1 MIYRPTRIVTS
12 PFSSVLGLGRRP
24 QNTPVET
31 SEVTIRNHA
40 ELAWH
45 TMIDAVRATYQPA
58 AALLSWHQSP
68 SRLPIMW
75 MVSTILNISSRL
87 VVVGTGLVANAER
100 DTFKLKVSPES
111 PSLEEQVRARPKF
124 AMFAVAAAASSNTL
138 HPPSQPP
145 QTSSSGQPSSDLPLQ
160 PPQPP
165 QTSSSTGQSAPT
177 PSHSLSRL
185 RQLPRPPNLPRQL
198 NHPWSRSLSGVAC

>member
-1 MIYRPTRIVTS
+1 
-12 PFSSVLGLGRRP
+12 
-24 QNTPVET
+24 
-31 SEVTIRNHA
+31 
-40 ELAWH
+40 
-45 TMIDAVRATYQPA
+45 MIDAVRATDQPA

-124 AMFAVAAAASSNTL
+124 AMFAVAAAASSTHCTHRL
-138 HPPSQPP
+138 SRPRHPRLANLFLRPTTPTASAA
-145 QTSSSGQPSSDLPLQ
+145 SDVELDGPICLQ
-160 PPQPP
+160 RPQPR
-165 QTSSSTGQSAPT
+165 TASAASDSFLVRPT
-177 PSHSLSRL
+177 FPVS
-185 RQLPRPPNLPRQL
+185 
-198 NHPWSRSLSGVAC
+198 

>member
-1 MIYRPTRIVTS
+1 MAYHDRCSEAEGDGSTR
-12 PFSSVLGLGRRP
+12 GRSLVMAP
-24 QNTPVET
+24 KPKSIAKYVDG
-31 SEVTIRNHA
+31 VH
-40 ELAWH
+40 
-45 TMIDAVRATYQPA
+45 Y
-58 AALLSWHQSP
+58 
-68 SRLPIMW
+68 
-75 MVSTILNISSRL
+75 ILNISSRL

-145 QTSSSGQPSSDLPLQ
+145 QTSSSGQPLPPTYHSNRLSRLRRRARRANL
-160 PPQPP
+160 P
-165 QTSSSTGQSAPT
+165 PT
-177 PSHSLSRL
+177 PSASNSLSRL

-198 NHPWSRSLSGVAC
+198 NHPWSRSLSGVACLLAKSVLSRVL

>member
-1 MIYRPTRIVTS
+1 
-12 PFSSVLGLGRRP
+12 
-24 QNTPVET
+24 
-31 SEVTIRNHA
+31 
-40 ELAWH
+40 
-45 TMIDAVRATYQPA
+45 MIDAVRLRATDQPA

-124 AMFAVAAAASSNTL
+124 AMFAVAAAERLPPTHYTDLGATDSL
-138 HPPSQPP
+138 HRF
-145 QTSSSGQPSSDLPLQ
+145 T
-160 PPQPP
+160 
-165 QTSSSTGQSAPT
+165 A
-177 PSHSLSRL
+177 
-185 RQLPRPPNLPRQL
+185 
-198 NHPWSRSLSGVAC
+198 